1 MADPTYYAVLTK
13 AGADLEARALET
25 GKGVVLTHIAVGDAN
40 RKEIVPEDTVTA
52 LVHEVC
58 RRPIDSREL
67 DELDS
72 NVCLLHATIPGN
84 VGGFWIHELGVI
96 GHLEGETGEV
106 LYAYANHAPYYKML
120 PQFGQVV
127 THELI
132 VPIVQRTD
140 ATLIIQMLEEGYVI
154 RRDFVKMG
162 EEFGYAIA
170 SLCEQCIRLSRRCA
184 FLELGNN
191 GGSGSI
197 TIQQVDMDPAGYR
210 TARGSLVAPV
220 TMIREGASGEADAA
234 LTMEI
239 DDLRQ

>member
-25 GKGVVLTHIAVGDAN
+25 GKGVVLTHIAIGDAN
-40 RKEIVPEDTVTA
+40 RKEVVPTDKATA

-58 RRPIDSREL
+58 RRPIDSRDL

-72 NVCLLHATIPGN
+72 NVCLLHATIPGD
-84 VGGFWIHELGVI
+84 VGGWWIHELGVI
-96 GHLEGETGEV
+96 GHLEGETAEV

-127 THELI
+127 THEVI
-132 VPIVQRTD
+132 IPIVQRTD

-162 EEFGYAIA
+162 DEFGYAIA
-170 SLCEQCIRLSRRCA
+170 TLSEQCMRLSRRCA
-184 FLELGNN
+184 ALELAGA
-191 GGSGSI
+191 GGGITSI
-197 TIQQVDMDPAGYR
+197 QKERLDPAGYR
-210 TARGSLVAPV
+210 TARGSLIAPV
-220 TMIREGASGEADAA
+220 TMIREGASGEAGAA
-234 LTMEI
+234 WTMEI
-239 DDLRQ
+239 GDLPK